1 MGRKATVA
9 EVEHRV
15 QTIARL
21 LINCVPR
28 SQIVR
33 HAQETWGVKEDM
45 TDRYISRARELV
57 RQDYAVE
64 RQDFLATRLGTLDKT
79 IQEALKTNQLGVVVG
94 ALRLQ
99 AELTQVTK

>member
-1 MGRKATVA
+1 MAKKATKA

-15 QTIARL
+15 QTVARL

-28 SQIVR
+28 SQIIR
-33 HAQETWGVKEDM
+33 HAQESWGVKEDM

-57 RQDYAVE
+57 RQDYEVE
-64 RQDFLATRLGTLDKT
+64 RKDFIATRLGTLDKT
-79 IQEALKTNQLGVVVG
+79 IQEALKSNQLGVVVG

-99 AELTQVTK
+99 ADLTGIGK